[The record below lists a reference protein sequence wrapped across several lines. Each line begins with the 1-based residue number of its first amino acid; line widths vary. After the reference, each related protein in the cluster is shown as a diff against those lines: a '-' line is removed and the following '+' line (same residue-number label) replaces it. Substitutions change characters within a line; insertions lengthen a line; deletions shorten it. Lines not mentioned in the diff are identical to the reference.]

1 MKPRGVRRGKVVSAQ
16 AKNKLLGY
24 LLFFPSGAIL
34 IAIVLWPLIWAL
46 ITSFSTYTF
55 VFPVWDTFVW
65 FDNFL
70 EALKD
75 QYFLNS
81 LYVICKFVVCVVFLE
96 FFLGF
101 VIAFLLSRDIK
112 FKVVFYTILAIP
124 MVMAPVAVALMWRMF
139 LHTELGIAN
148 YLIRTVGFTPVNWLG
163 SSKTAFWTVLMV
175 DIWHQISFMILI
187 LLAGFVSLP
196 KEPYE
201 AAAIDGAS
209 GLQRLIY
216 ITFPLMKPVI
226 VIALLLR
233 TIFAFKTFDLIYV
246 LTRGGPGVSTDV
258 LSYYIYRVT
267 FSSLNLAG
275 GCAQS
280 YLFLA
285 IVMTVAVFL
294 FRAMRGTQI

>member
-1 MKPRGVRRGKVVSAQ
+1 MTSGTEERLV
-16 AKNKLLGY
+16 GY
-24 LLFFPSGAIL
+24 LLFLPAGAIL
-34 IAIVLWPLIWAL
+34 GAVVLWPLIWAF
-46 ITSFSTYTF
+46 ITGFTTYTF
-55 VFPVWDTFVW
+55 VFPRWGSFVW

-70 EALKD
+70 DALKD
-75 QYFLNS
+75 KYFLNS
-81 LYVICKFVVCVVFLE
+81 LYVIGKFVVCVVFLE
-96 FFLGF
+96 FSLGF

-112 FKVVFYTILAIP
+112 FKVVFYTILTIP

-148 YLIRTVGFTPVNWLG
+148 YLIRLIGLRPVNWLG
-163 SSKTAFWTVLMV
+163 SSKIAFWTVLMV

-187 LLAGFVSLP
+187 LLAGLVSLP
-196 KEPYE
+196 REPYE

-226 VIALLLR
+226 VIVLLIR

-246 LTRGGPGVSTDV
+246 LTRGGPGISTDV
-258 LSYYIYRVT
+258 ISYYIYRVT

-275 GCAQS
+275 GCAQA
-280 YLFLA
+280 YLFLG
-285 IVMTVAVFL
+285 IIMTVVIFL
-294 FRAMRGTQI
+294 FRAMKGTQV

>member
-1 MKPRGVRRGKVVSAQ
+1 VTSGTEERLV
-16 AKNKLLGY
+16 GY
-24 LLFFPSGAIL
+24 LLFLPAGAIL
-34 IAIVLWPLIWAL
+34 VAVVLWPLIWAF
-46 ITSFSTYTF
+46 ITGFTTYTF
-55 VFPVWDTFVW
+55 VFPRWDSFVW

-70 EALKD
+70 DALKD
-75 QYFLNS
+75 KYFLNS
-81 LYVICKFVVCVVFLE
+81 LYVIGKFVVSVVFLE
-96 FFLGF
+96 FSLGF

-112 FKVVFYTILAIP
+112 FKVVFYTILTIP

-148 YLIRTVGFTPVNWLG
+148 YLIRLIGLRPVNWLG
-163 SSKTAFWTVLMV
+163 SSKIAFWTVLMV

-187 LLAGFVSLP
+187 LLAGLVSLP
-196 KEPYE
+196 REPYE

-226 VIALLLR
+226 VIVLLIR

-246 LTRGGPGVSTDV
+246 LTRGGPGISTDV
-258 LSYYIYRVT
+258 ISYYIYRVT

-275 GCAQS
+275 GCAQA
-280 YLFLA
+280 YLFLG
-285 IVMTVAVFL
+285 IIMTVVIFL
-294 FRAMRGTQI
+294 FRAMKGTQV

>member
-1 MKPRGVRRGKVVSAQ
+1 MTSGTEERLV
-16 AKNKLLGY
+16 GY
-24 LLFFPSGAIL
+24 LLFLPAGAIL
-34 IAIVLWPLIWAL
+34 VAVVLWPLIWAF
-46 ITSFSTYTF
+46 ITGFTTYTF
-55 VFPVWDTFVW
+55 VFPRWDSFVW

-70 EALKD
+70 DALKD
-75 QYFLNS
+75 KYFLNS
-81 LYVICKFVVCVVFLE
+81 LYVIGKFVVCVVFLE
-96 FFLGF
+96 FSLGF

-112 FKVVFYTILAIP
+112 FKVVFYTILTIP

-148 YLIRTVGFTPVNWLG
+148 YLIRLIGLRPVNWLG
-163 SSKTAFWTVLMV
+163 SSKIAFWTVLMV

-187 LLAGFVSLP
+187 LLAGLVSLP
-196 KEPYE
+196 REPYE

-226 VIALLLR
+226 VIVLLIR

-258 LSYYIYRVT
+258 ISYYIYRVT

-275 GCAQS
+275 GCAQA
-280 YLFLA
+280 YLFLG
-285 IVMTVAVFL
+285 IIMTVIIFL
-294 FRAMRGTQI
+294 FRTMRGTQV

>member
-1 MKPRGVRRGKVVSAQ
+1 MTSRTEERLV
-16 AKNKLLGY
+16 GY
-24 LLFFPSGAIL
+24 LLFLPAGAIL
-34 IAIVLWPLIWAL
+34 VAVVLWPLIWAF
-46 ITSFSTYTF
+46 ITGFTTYTF
-55 VFPVWDTFVW
+55 VFPRWDTFVW

-70 EALKD
+70 DVLED

-81 LYVICKFVVCVVFLE
+81 LYVICKFVVSVVFLE
-96 FFLGF
+96 FSLGF
-101 VIAFLLSRDIK
+101 IIAFLLSRNIK
-112 FKVVFYTILAIP
+112 FKVVFYTILTIP

-148 YLIRTVGFTPVNWLG
+148 YLIRLIGLRPVNWLG
-163 SSKTAFWTVLMV
+163 SSKIAFWTVLMV

-187 LLAGFVSLP
+187 LLAGLVSLP

-226 VIALLLR
+226 VIALLIR

-246 LTRGGPGVSTDV
+246 LTRGGPGVTTDV
-258 LSYYIYRVT
+258 ISYYIYRVT

-275 GCAQS
+275 GCAQA
-280 YLFLA
+280 YLFLG
-285 IVMTVAVFL
+285 IIMTVVIFL
-294 FRAMRGTQI
+294 FRAMKGTQV

>member
-1 MKPRGVRRGKVVSAQ
+1 MTSGTEERLV
-16 AKNKLLGY
+16 GY
-24 LLFFPSGAIL
+24 LLFLPAGAIL
-34 IAIVLWPLIWAL
+34 VAVVLWPLIWAF
-46 ITSFSTYTF
+46 ITGFTTYTF
-55 VFPVWDTFVW
+55 VFPRWDSFVW

-70 EALKD
+70 DALKD
-75 QYFLNS
+75 KYFLNS
-81 LYVICKFVVCVVFLE
+81 LYVIGKFVVSVVFLE
-96 FFLGF
+96 FSLGF

-112 FKVVFYTILAIP
+112 FKVVFYTILTIP

-148 YLIRTVGFTPVNWLG
+148 YLIRLIGLRPVNWLG
-163 SSKTAFWTVLMV
+163 SSKIAFWTVLMV

-187 LLAGFVSLP
+187 LLAGLVSLP
-196 KEPYE
+196 REPYE

-226 VIALLLR
+226 VIVLLIR

-246 LTRGGPGVSTDV
+246 LTRGGPGISTDV
-258 LSYYIYRVT
+258 ISYYIYRVT

-275 GCAQS
+275 GCAQA
-280 YLFLA
+280 YLFLG
-285 IVMTVAVFL
+285 IIMTVVIFL
-294 FRAMRGTQI
+294 FRAMKGTQV

>member
-1 MKPRGVRRGKVVSAQ
+1 MTSRTEERLVGS
-16 AKNKLLGY
+16 
-24 LLFFPSGAIL
+24 LLFLPAGAIL
-34 IAIVLWPLIWAL
+34 VAVVLWPLIWAF
-46 ITSFSTYTF
+46 ITGFTTYTF
-55 VFPVWDTFVW
+55 VFPRWDSFVW

-70 EALKD
+70 EVLQDK
-75 QYFLNS
+75 YFLNS

-96 FFLGF
+96 FSLGF

-112 FKVVFYTILAIP
+112 FKVVFYTILTIP

-148 YLIRTVGFTPVNWLG
+148 YLIRLIGLRPVNWLG
-163 SSKTAFWTVLMV
+163 SSKIAFWTVLMV

-187 LLAGFVSLP
+187 LLAGLVSLP
-196 KEPYE
+196 REPYE

-226 VIALLLR
+226 VIVLLIR

-258 LSYYIYRVT
+258 ISYYIYRVT

-275 GCAQS
+275 GCAQA
-280 YLFLA
+280 YLFLG
-285 IVMTVAVFL
+285 IIMTVVIFL
-294 FRAMRGTQI
+294 FRAMKGTQV

>member
-1 MKPRGVRRGKVVSAQ
+1 MTSGTEERLV
-16 AKNKLLGY
+16 GY
-24 LLFFPSGAIL
+24 LLFLPAGAIL
-34 IAIVLWPLIWAL
+34 VAVVLWPLIWAF
-46 ITSFSTYTF
+46 ITGFTTYTF
-55 VFPVWDTFVW
+55 VFPRWGSFVW

-70 EALKD
+70 DALKD
-75 QYFLNS
+75 KYFLNS
-81 LYVICKFVVCVVFLE
+81 LYVIGKFVVCVVFLE
-96 FFLGF
+96 FSLGF

-112 FKVVFYTILAIP
+112 FKVVFYTILTIP

-148 YLIRTVGFTPVNWLG
+148 YLIRLIGLRPVNWLG
-163 SSKTAFWTVLMV
+163 SSKIAFWTVLMV

-187 LLAGFVSLP
+187 LLAGLVSLP
-196 KEPYE
+196 REPYE

-226 VIALLLR
+226 VIVLLIR

-246 LTRGGPGVSTDV
+246 LTRGGPGISTDV
-258 LSYYIYRVT
+258 ISYYIYRVT

-275 GCAQS
+275 GCAQA
-280 YLFLA
+280 YLFLG
-285 IVMTVAVFL
+285 IIMTVVIFL
-294 FRAMRGTQI
+294 FRAMKGTQV